1 MFTSFYFSNKL
12 IVPYSASITTVR
24 YSGAL
29 RCGWRHAQGWCVTVR
44 YGGALRSC
52 VTMVRYAVV
61 TTCVTLVRYGALW
74 WCVTLSATTRVM
86 LIRYDSAL
94 HCHATIEMM
103 NSLMHK
109 SFFCLS
115 NEACVIMWVMACGWR
130 CVGDGGT
137 RCVGDTMWTVVYGWQ
152 RGWRYVGEDA
162 LSYTLELELSSQVG
176 KMNRTHVLA
185 Q

>member
-1 MFTSFYFSNKL
+1 MFNSFFISQINL
-12 IVPYSASITTVR
+12 LFPTLRALRRCVTVVR
-24 YSGAL
+24 YAVGDDMRKAGAL
-29 RCGWRHAQGWCVTVR
+29 RCVTVR

-94 HCHATIEMM
+94 HCHATIEMV

-109 SFFCLS
+109 SFFCFS
-115 NEACVIMWVMACGWR
+115 NEACVIMWVMACG
-130 CVGDGGT
+130 
-137 RCVGDTMWTVVYGWQ
+137 
-152 RGWRYVGEDA
+152 
-162 LSYTLELELSSQVG
+162 
-176 KMNRTHVLA
+176 
-185 Q
+185 

>member
-12 IVPYSASITTVR
+12 CVPYSASITTVR

-29 RCGWRHAQGWCVTVR
+29 RCGWRHAQRWCVTVR

-115 NEACVIMWVMACGWR
+115 NEACVIIWVMACGWR
-130 CVGDGGT
+130 CQLENHSFVSRRREAAVPKARRVRRRRKRRAAADGT
-137 RCVGDTMWTVVYGWQ
+137 QWRACVNPNPRLVTD
-152 RGWRYVGEDA
+152 D
-162 LSYTLELELSSQVG
+162 
-176 KMNRTHVLA
+176 N
-185 Q
+185 